1 MFTAREL
8 MIALMLVAGA
18 AGPAWGQY
26 SPVRIYSNPTLPA
39 ADTLR
44 KLDLRLAWSNAVPMD
59 GKHDR
64 ITFILIDRYDLF
76 VLSHSGQ
83 VIRINAET
91 GRVEWKSRP
100 GRAYTAVPYLAVNQR
115 SVYVILNA
123 TMYSLDRERGVTKWE
138 YSLPGG
144 LATAPVVDAEQIY
157 VPRSDST
164 LSAFTLPFVTLT
176 KEGSPVKSLIYSKL
190 DADAGAASRPRPR
203 WSILTHMDF
212 AFQPIT
218 SPESVFIVGPSGRGR
233 AFHKF
238 PPAGAS
244 AESFRFETE
253 GRISVPPSGY
263 GNMGLI
269 GCDDANLYAMNIDTG
284 KLMWRYTAGTAIRH
298 RPAAIEADVYV
309 TSERE
314 GMARV
319 NRATGEPMWRVP
331 VGGTLY
337 GANPDADRFLA
348 ASNRFVYALTRT
360 GDLLVL
366 DRRRGVTLARM
377 DKTAFRVPIVNQ
389 ITDRLYLAANDG
401 TIVCLHDREL
411 PEPIRHRKKLEDAAL
426 ALTKMLDATV
436 DERPG
441 PPAPLEDVLTRMR
454 ARYGVNYLYATEL
467 LKAAKLENIGTKEVS
482 PREFEGKPLK
492 EVYRSLLKQV
502 DADYRIEDNTLM
514 IVPLDKAPKKDDKE
528 PKDDMEDKAPK
539 KDDKA
544 PKKDDKKDDKDDKKD
559 D

>member
-1 MFTAREL
+1 
-8 MIALMLVAGA
+8 
-18 AGPAWGQY
+18 
-26 SPVRIYSNPTLPA
+26 
-39 ADTLR
+39 
-44 KLDLRLAWSNAVPMD
+44 MD

-64 ITFILIDRYDLF
+64 ITFVLIDRYDLF
-76 VLSHSGQ
+76 VLSNSGQ
-83 VIRINAET
+83 VTRINAET
-91 GRVEWKSRP
+91 GRIEWKSRP

-123 TMYSLDRERGVTKWE
+123 ILYSLDRERGVVKWE

-144 LATAPVVDAEQIY
+144 LATAPVVDSEQIY
-157 VPRSDST
+157 IPRSDSR
-164 LSAFTLPFVTLT
+164 LSAFTLPFVTLN
-176 KEGSPVKSLIYSKL
+176 KEGSPVKSLIYSRL
-190 DADAGAASRPRPR
+190 DADAGSASRPKPR
-203 WSILTHMDF
+203 WEVLTNLDF

-238 PPAGAS
+238 PPEGTPVD
-244 AESFRFETE
+244 SFRFETE

-284 KLMWRYTAGTAIRH
+284 KLMWRYTAGTAIRN
-298 RPAAIEADVYV
+298 RPAAIESDVYV

-331 VGGTLY
+331 VGGALY

-348 ASNRFVYALTRT
+348 ASTRFVDALGRT

-377 DKTAFRVPIVNQ
+377 DKTAFRVPVVNQ

-411 PEPIRHRKKLEDAAL
+411 PEPLRHRKKLEDASL
-426 ALTKMLDATV
+426 VLTKLLEATV
-436 DERPG
+436 DERSG
-441 PPAPLEDVLTRMR
+441 PPAPLEEVLTRLR
-454 ARYGVNYLYATEL
+454 TRYGVNFLFATEL
-467 LKAAKLENIGTKEVS
+467 LKEAKLDNIGRKEVS
-482 PREFEGKPLK
+482 VREFEGKPLK
-492 EVYRSLLKQV
+492 DVYRALLKQV
-502 DADYRIEDNTLM
+502 DADYRIQDNTLM
-514 IVPLDKAPKKDDKE
+514 VVPLDKAPKKDDK
-528 PKDDMEDKAPK
+528 DD

-544 PKKDDKKDDKDDKKD
+544 PKKDDKDDKKD